1 MSKVSCYYRTN
12 IIRDQTERSHSSK
25 VFLYADPEYKYC
37 IGHMVSKYD
46 YYNHNDMNS
55 NVICYPVSKIL
66 IFNPSLGSS
75 VHRMVKMQYMA
86 TENSKCE
93 MPIMHKENMPNLKS
107 ATRVIEKVEGDVC
120 FSSIELT
127 L

>member
-1 MSKVSCYYRTN
+1 MD
-12 IIRDQTERSHSSK
+12 IIRDQTERSHTSK
-25 VFLYADPEYKYC
+25 VPLYADPDRKFV

-66 IFNPSLGSS
+66 IFNPSLGST

-107 ATRVIEKVEGDVC
+107 ATRVIEKVVGDAC
-120 FSSIELT
+120 YSRIDLSL